1 MAYYD
6 YECKS
11 CHKQFSVSQTF
22 QEHDKHREVRC
33 PDCGSKKV
41 ERTVH
46 DVHVKTAKK
55 S

>member
-11 CHKQFSVSQTF
+11 CHKQFTVSQTF

-33 PDCGSKKV
+33 PDCGSTKV

-46 DVHVKTAKK
+46 DVHLKTARK